1 MATLVLT
8 AIGDDHLGLVDAL
21 SGVIADHGGNWE
33 KSHMAHLGGK
43 FAGIVMVSV
52 PDDRAEGLIANLA
65 PLETQGLL
73 DITAELSPPSTA
85 SQGGSRLSVDLVGLD
100 HPGIVHDIS
109 HALAVRGVS
118 IEELESETSSAPMG
132 GGNLFR
138 ARLIVELP
146 TRVSVQEAT
155 EVLEDLAH
163 HLMVDLEVHE
173 TD

>member
-21 SGVIADHGGNWE
+21 SAVIADHGGNWE
-33 KSHMAHLGGK
+33 KSHMAHLGDK
-43 FAGIVMVSV
+43 FAGIVMVTV
-52 PDDRAEGLIANLA
+52 PDERTDDLIRDLE

-73 DITAELSPPSTA
+73 DITAEVSPPTPPVESGT
-85 SQGGSRLSVDLVGLD
+85 RLSVEVVGLD

-109 HALAVRGVS
+109 HALAVRGVG

-132 GGNLFR
+132 GGRLFR
-138 ARLIVELP
+138 ATILVQVP
-146 TRVSVQEAT
+146 SAVSVRELKEA
-155 EVLEDLAH
+155 LEDLAH

-173 TD
+173 SD